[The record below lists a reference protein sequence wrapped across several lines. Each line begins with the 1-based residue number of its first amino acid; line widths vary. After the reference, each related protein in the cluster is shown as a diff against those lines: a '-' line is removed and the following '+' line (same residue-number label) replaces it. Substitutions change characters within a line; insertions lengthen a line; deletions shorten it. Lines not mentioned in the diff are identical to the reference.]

1 MPDSRGP
8 APRGH
13 RASHARPTGVAGRI
27 SASVPFTSYAVR
39 RSMLESTRGLR
50 RRLADARP
58 LAWAWA
64 REPAALRRIPRP
76 RTIRAKVVCLLAV
89 PIISLMTLWGLVAV
103 QAAQSV
109 YTLTELKQLNAAV
122 QAPTDNLVS
131 ALQRERIGVARFL
144 GAPGVGSP
152 DATLTATYTAT
163 DTAAAT
169 LRTGAGVSAAAATG
183 LGADVTGPI
192 STLLSDLAALPALRG
207 EAAKRQVTWS
217 TAQAGY
223 TKAIGDAL
231 ALEDGLAA
239 VLDRAGQ
246 NGQSASAAWPVIE
259 LARSREM
266 LARQAAIAAN
276 AQAAGGGL
284 SADGY
289 RQFAGAYYSE
299 YELEQAALP
308 QLRGTDASAYRQ
320 VTASASFQQLRSA
333 QQTLIDAGASNAS
346 ASNAGASN
354 TDVATAEAALGT
366 TAPAALDDV
375 GRIVEAA
382 GTAAVAQLN
391 PYGHALATKA
401 GFGVVLGLVA
411 VAACLLVSVWIGRGL
426 VVELI
431 GLRDSALDLA
441 RRRLPRAI
449 ARLRAGE
456 TVSLEA
462 EVRAATLLG
471 AARSPAGAAAEG
483 RKGGRDDGSAGG
495 RDEVGQVV
503 AALATVHQAALRAA
517 LDRAEAISGVSGV
530 FLNLAR
536 RSQVLLHRQLALL
549 DQMERRVD
557 DTRDLE
563 DLFRLDHLA
572 TRMRRHAEGLII
584 LSGAAPGR
592 GWRRP
597 APLMDVVRGAVA
609 EVEDFARVDV
619 RRMPD
624 VHVAGAV
631 IADLTHLLAELVEN
645 ATVFSPPHTHVQVH
659 GSLVAAGYALE
670 IEDRGLG
677 MSAEA
682 MTEANRRLD
691 SARQDDLF
699 DSDRLGLFVVSR
711 LARRHGIRVALR
723 QSAYGG
729 MAAVVLLPAAVLETG
744 SLETAAFGAT
754 AFETTAIGTTAIESS
769 ALDAAAPDAP
779 VLELERK
786 AALGE
791 PARRVRETVLVSAGT
806 AAQMPATP
814 AVSARL
820 AQPSAAETPAA
831 SANAEPD
838 ASATPDAPDGLP
850 RRVRQANLAPGLRG
864 EPEASAPAE
873 SDGGAYSR
881 SPEQARATMSAYQK
895 GWSLG
900 RSEADSPDG

>member
-1 MPDSRGP
+1 MRDSQAPGP
-8 APRGH
+8 RSH
-13 RASHARPTGVAGRI
+13 RASHARPAGVAGRI
-27 SASVPFTSYAVR
+27 SASVPFASAGYEIR
-39 RSMLESTRGLR
+39 RSVLESTRGLR
-50 RRLADARP
+50 RRLADGKPWAS
-58 LAWAWA
+58 AWTWT

-131 ALQRERIGVARFL
+131 ALQHERTGVGRLL
-144 GAPGVGSP
+144 GGPASGSP
-152 DATLTATYTAT
+152 DATLTTAYTAT

-169 LRTGAGVSAAAATG
+169 LRNGAGVSAAAATG
-183 LGADVTGPI
+183 LGTDVTGRI

-207 EAAKRQVTWS
+207 EAAKRQVTWD

-223 TKAIGDAL
+223 TKAIEDAL
-231 ALEDGLAA
+231 TLEGGLAA

-246 NGQSASAAWPVIE
+246 NGQSASEAWPVIE

-266 LARQAAIAAN
+266 LARQAAIVAY
-276 AQAAGGGL
+276 AQAANTGTGL
-284 SADGY
+284 SADNY
-289 RQFAGAYYSE
+289 RQFTGAYYSE

-308 QLRGTDASAYRQ
+308 QLRGVDASAYRN
-320 VTASASFQQLRSA
+320 VTASPGFQRLAAA
-333 QQTLIDAGASNAS
+333 QQVMLNPAST
-346 ASNAGASN
+346 N
-354 TDVATAEAALGT
+354 TDVANAEQTLGSL
-366 TAPAALDDV
+366 APAVLDDV
-375 GRIVEAA
+375 GHVVAA
-382 GTAAVAQLN
+382 GGTAAVAQLD
-391 PYGHALATKA
+391 PYGHSLATKA
-401 GFGVVLGLVA
+401 GVGVVLGLIA

-426 VVELI
+426 VLELT

-456 TVSLEA
+456 KVSLEA

-471 AARSPAGAAAEG
+471 AASSPASGFGAG
-483 RKGGRDDGSAGG
+483 RLGGSAGG
-495 RDEVGQVV
+495 QDEIGQVV

-557 DTRDLE
+557 DARDLE

-619 RRMPD
+619 LRMPD

-677 MSAEA
+677 MSPEA

-723 QSAYGG
+723 HSAYGG
-729 MAAVVLLPAAVLETG
+729 MAAVVLLPAAVLETSG
-744 SLETAAFGAT
+744 VQPT
-754 AFETTAIGTTAIESS
+754 
-769 ALDAAAPDAP
+769 ALDATQEAP
-779 VLELERK
+779 VLELKPK
-786 AALGE
+786 AALE
-791 PARRVRETVLVSAGT
+791 EAEDPSPRVRESVLVSAGT
-806 AAQMPATP
+806 APPAAAQRPATATTP
-814 AVSARL
+814 APA
-820 AQPSAAETPAA
+820 SAAAAAEPAA
-831 SANAEPD
+831 SAKPD
-838 ASATPDAPDGLP
+838 ESTTPDAPGGLP

-864 EPEASAPAE
+864 EPDASGAVDE
-873 SDGGAYSR
+873 SEGGPDSR
-881 SPEQARATMSAYQK
+881 SPEQARATMAAYHK

-900 RSEADSPDG
+900 RAAADSPDG